1 MTDPAEPPAAL
12 FRVLGLRRELQHG
25 RVDPDTN
32 VTDDDLVLTAK
43 LVLAHLQ
50 EIPDYC
56 TRLAAMRAEALRE
69 WDSRR

>member
-12 FRVLGLRRELQHG
+12 FRVLGLHRELQHG

-50 EIPDYC
+50 EIPDYY